1 MALLPNASQAVV
13 PKDKLVRYILNP
25 EHEKGR
31 HKARVFR
38 STLGFGPE
46 NWEDLRDQILDGV
59 LSAEISK
66 VATGV
71 HGTRYTVP
79 LLIEGTNGET
89 HEVTTGWIVEEDA
102 EEERAKLTSAYV
114 NVP

>member
-1 MALLPNASQAVV
+1 MV
-13 PKDKLVRYILNP
+13 PKDKLVSYVLNP

-38 STLGFGPE
+38 SALGFGTE
-46 NWEDLRDQILDGV
+46 NWEDLRDQILNGV

-66 VATGV
+66 VATGTY
-71 HGTRYTVP
+71 GTRYAVP

-89 HEVTTGWIVEEDA
+89 HEVTTGWIVEDSEEDA
-102 EEERAKLTSAYV
+102 SPKLTSAYV